1 MSIFNNKDF
10 YPTPPD
16 VAQMMLQQVNVT
28 DKVVLEPSMGKGDLV
43 DVIRSFS
50 PKEIL
55 GCEKSDEL
63 RAISRSK
70 VDRVLTNDF
79 LELNKNDV
87 SHIDCIIANP
97 PFSSGA
103 KHLLKMWDIAP
114 EGCEIVCLINRN
126 TLQLDYS
133 KERLELNEV
142 IKTYG
147 TTTNLGEAFT
157 TAERKTHVEVSM
169 VYLFKPI
176 TDEED
181 LFDFYFDMDSQHEPN
196 SDIEGIM
203 PHNNVREIVNRYV
216 GAIKYFDE
224 VNTAQKRMNAL
235 IEPLNSSYG
244 AIKFTAKDRD
254 KNEFTYESFRIEL
267 QKNAWSVVFN
277 KLGAEKYMTESLKGD
292 LNRFVEQQRNV
303 PFTMSNIYKMLQLVI
318 GTHGQRM
325 EKVVVQVFDWLTEHH
340 HGNRF
345 QKEGWKTN
353 SEYIVNERFII
364 PYVPIDVNFSNGM
377 PQISYMPNHRAKANI
392 DDLMKALC
400 YLTGKEYT
408 QKDSIRDL
416 FNYGELVENCEVFD
430 GVNKDAEVKEG
441 YERLESTVYGATKT
455 FIYKKDPDYLYQI
468 NNNSHQLYR
477 YKRWGK
483 WFNWNDLLDVRI
495 YKKGTVHGRFRDKKV
510 WKRFNQSAAK
520 SKGFQL
526 ASKFTS
532 DYRAKGNEV
541 TLF

>member
-28 DKVVLEPSMGKGDLV
+28 GKVVLEPSMGKGDLV

-292 LNRFVEQQRNV
+292 LNKFIEQQRNV

-325 EKVVVQVFDWLTEHH
+325 EKVVLQVFDWLTEHH
-340 HGNRF
+340 YGNRY

-353 SEYIVNERFII
+353 SEYIVNERFIL
-364 PYVPIDVNFSNGM
+364 PYVPIEPNISCGM
-377 PQISYMPNHRAKANI
+377 PYVSYSPNHRAKGNV
-392 DDLMKALC
+392 DDLMKSLC
-400 YLTGKEYT
+400 YLTGKDYT
-408 QKDSIRDL
+408 EKNSLRWMFDYGGKVVECKQINGTIDSQDRDPEMTYL
-416 FNYGELVENCEVFD
+416 
-430 GVNKDAEVKEG
+430 
-441 YERLESTVYGATKT
+441 TKNVHGQETT
-455 FIYKKDPDYLYQI
+455 FIYKEDKDYYYKYCASSRKLT
-468 NNNSHQLYR
+468 R

-483 WFNWNDLLDVRI
+483 WFNWNDLLDIRV

>member
-10 YPTPPD
+10 YPTPPNIT
-16 VAQMMLQQVNVT
+16 QMMLQQVNVT
-28 DKVVLEPSMGKGDLV
+28 GKVVLEPSMGKGDLV

-292 LNRFVEQQRNV
+292 LNKFIEQQRNV

-325 EKVVVQVFDWLTEHH
+325 EKVVLQVFDWLTEHH
-340 HGNRF
+340 YGNRY

-353 SEYIVNERFII
+353 SEYIVNERFIL
-364 PYVPIDVNFSNGM
+364 PYVPIEPNISCGM
-377 PQISYMPNHRAKANI
+377 PYVSYSPNHRAKANV
-392 DDLMKALC
+392 DDLMKSLC
-400 YLTGKEYT
+400 YLTGEEYT
-408 QKDSIRDL
+408 EKNSLRWMFDYGGKVVECKQINGTIDSQDRDPEMTYL
-416 FNYGELVENCEVFD
+416 
-430 GVNKDAEVKEG
+430 
-441 YERLESTVYGATKT
+441 TKNVHGQETT
-455 FIYKKDPDYLYQI
+455 FIYKEDKDYYYKYCASSRKLT
-468 NNNSHQLYR
+468 R

-483 WFNWNDLLDVRI
+483 WFNWNDLLDIRV